1 MTGGPGTTPHG
12 LFVSRT
18 NRTTMRLGFH
28 YHIPAHRLPSGEIV
42 TSGPLGRFLDALASR
57 CEELVCFLHS
67 PRQDEIPYLDHVLQA
82 TNLRWISAGKHR
94 SVPWRTAWSHRI
106 TRPLAEGRGQL
117 DGVLLRGPSPLL
129 PAFARA
135 ARPLPTTLLLVGDY
149 LAGVDD
155 LPQPRWRKELIRKW
169 ARWNAARQRDVAR
182 TSLTLVNSSDLYE
195 TFRDCSPLLRQVRT
209 STLNESDFRWR
220 DDSCGEQPVHLLY
233 SGRMDR
239 GKGLLVMVA
248 AVGLLVRRGF
258 NVVLDLVGPPQPGDP
273 VLDEVASTARAW
285 RVEQR
290 VVYHGFRVLGEDLFR
305 HYRKADIYLSA
316 SLATEGFP
324 RSIWEAMAHSVPVV
338 ASRVGSIPRPARG
351 RRLGP
356 PGATPFRRGFG
367 RGSAR
372 HPSRSTAAHHAH
384 RQRLRASPRQHA
396 GAKHRPDLRGHQGL
410 DTSPAA
416 STSSATGHSAACC
429 SRLRPASL
437 GAGFRFLTLDPFSK
451 PNASI
456 DCR

>member
-1 MTGGPGTTPHG
+1 
-12 LFVSRT
+12 
-18 NRTTMRLGFH
+18 MRLGFH
-28 YHIPAHRLPSGEIV
+28 YHIPAHRLPSGEII

-82 TNLRWISAGKHR
+82 TNLRWISASKHR

-182 TSLTLVNSSDLYE
+182 GSLTLVNSSDLYE

-273 VLDEVASTARAW
+273 VLDEVVGSARAW

-290 VVYHGFRVLGEDLFR
+290 VVYHGFRALGEDLFR

-338 ASRVGSIPRPARG
+338 ASRVGSIPALLEDG
-351 RRLGP
+351 V
-356 PGATPFRRGFG
+356 
-367 RGSAR
+367 SAR
-372 HPSRSTAAHHAH
+372 LVRPRSAEDLAAGMQDIL
-384 RQRLRASPRQHA
+384 RDQRLRTTLIANGFALARANTLEQSTGRIFEAIKDWTLHHRRAPVRPPATRRLA
-396 GAKHRPDLRGHQGL
+396 GPEGGL
-410 DTSPAA
+410 CRSV
-416 STSSATGHSAACC
+416 
-429 SRLRPASL
+429 L
-437 GAGFRFLTLDPFSK
+437 GSDS
-451 PNASI
+451 
-456 DCR
+456 

>member
-1 MTGGPGTTPHG
+1 
-12 LFVSRT
+12 
-18 NRTTMRLGFH
+18 MRLGFH
-28 YHIPAHRLPSGEIV
+28 YHVPAYRLPSGEIV

-67 PRQDEIPYLDHVLQA
+67 PRQDEIPYLDHVFQA
-82 TNLRWISAGKHR
+82 ANLRWIPAGKHR

-106 TRPLAEGRGQL
+106 TRPLAEGRSQL
-117 DGVLLRGPSPLL
+117 DAVLLRGPSPLL

-169 ARWNAARQRDVAR
+169 ARWNAAQQHDVAR
-182 TSLTLVNSSDLYE
+182 RSLTLVNSSDLYE
-195 TFRDCSPLLRQVRT
+195 KFRDCSPLLRQVRT

-220 DDSCGEQPVHLLY
+220 DDSRGEQPVRLLY

-290 VVYHGFRVLGEDLFR
+290 VVYHGFRALGEDLFR

-338 ASRVGSIPRPARG
+338 ASQVGSIPALLEDGVSARLVRPRSAEDLAAGMQDILRDQPLRTTLIANGFALARANTLEQSTG
-351 RRLGP
+351 RIFEAIKDWTLHHRRAPVRPRATRRLAGP
-356 PGATPFRRGFG
+356 DGGPRRSVL
-367 RGSAR
+367 GSD
-372 HPSRSTAAHHAH
+372 S
-384 RQRLRASPRQHA
+384 
-396 GAKHRPDLRGHQGL
+396 
-410 DTSPAA
+410 
-416 STSSATGHSAACC
+416 
-429 SRLRPASL
+429 
-437 GAGFRFLTLDPFSK
+437 
-451 PNASI
+451 
-456 DCR
+456 

>member
-1 MTGGPGTTPHG
+1 
-12 LFVSRT
+12 
-18 NRTTMRLGFH
+18 MRLGFH
-28 YHIPAHRLPSGEIV
+28 YHVPAHRLPSGEIV

-195 TFRDCSPLLRQVRT
+195 TFRGCSPLLRQVRT

-273 VLDEVASTARAW
+273 VLDEVASSARAW

-338 ASRVGSIPRPARG
+338 ASRVGSIPALLEDG
-351 RRLGP
+351 V
-356 PGATPFRRGFG
+356 
-367 RGSAR
+367 SAR
-372 HPSRSTAAHHAH
+372 LVRPRSAEDLAAGLQDIL
-384 RQRLRASPRQHA
+384 RDQRLRTTLIANGFALARANTLEQSTGLIFETIKDWILHQPRAPVRPQATRRLA
-396 GAKHRPDLRGHQGL
+396 GPDGG
-410 DTSPAA
+410 
-416 STSSATGHSAACC
+416 
-429 SRLRPASL
+429 LRPSVP
-437 GAGFRFLTLDPFSK
+437 GSDS
-451 PNASI
+451 
-456 DCR
+456 

>member
-1 MTGGPGTTPHG
+1 
-12 LFVSRT
+12 
-18 NRTTMRLGFH
+18 MRLGFH
-28 YHIPAHRLPSGEIV
+28 YHVPAHRLPSGEIV

-82 TNLRWISAGKHR
+82 TNLRWIPTGKHR
-94 SVPWRTAWSHRI
+94 SVPWRTAWSHSI

-169 ARWNAARQRDVAR
+169 ARWNAAQQRDVAR
-182 TSLTLVNSSDLYE
+182 GSLTLVNSSDLYE

-220 DDSCGEQPVHLLY
+220 DDSCGEQPVRLLY

-290 VVYHGFRVLGEDLFR
+290 VVYHGFRALGEDLFR

-338 ASRVGSIPRPARG
+338 ASRVGSIPALLEDG
-351 RRLGP
+351 V
-356 PGATPFRRGFG
+356 
-367 RGSAR
+367 SAR
-372 HPSRSTAAHHAH
+372 LVRPRSAEDLAAGMQDIL
-384 RQRLRASPRQHA
+384 RDQRLRTTLIANGFALARANTLEQSTGRIFEAIKDWTLHHPRAPVRPQATRRLA
-396 GAKHRPDLRGHQGL
+396 GPDGGLRR
-410 DTSPAA
+410 SV
-416 STSSATGHSAACC
+416 
-429 SRLRPASL
+429 L
-437 GAGFRFLTLDPFSK
+437 GSDS
-451 PNASI
+451 
-456 DCR
+456 

>member
-1 MTGGPGTTPHG
+1 
-12 LFVSRT
+12 
-18 NRTTMRLGFH
+18 MRLGFH
-28 YHIPAHRLPSGEIV
+28 YHIPAYRLPSGEIV

-82 TNLRWISAGKHR
+82 TNLRWVPAGKHR

-106 TRPLAEGRGQL
+106 TRPLAEGRGRL

-169 ARWNAARQRDVAR
+169 ARWNAAQQHDVAR
-182 TSLTLVNSSDLYE
+182 RSLTLVNSSDLYE
-195 TFRDCSPLLRQVRT
+195 KFRDCSPLLRQVRT

-220 DDSCGEQPVHLLY
+220 GDSCREQPVRLLY

-290 VVYHGFRVLGEDLFR
+290 VVYHGFRALGEDLFR

-338 ASRVGSIPRPARG
+338 ASRVGSIPTLLEDG
-351 RRLGP
+351 V
-356 PGATPFRRGFG
+356 
-367 RGSAR
+367 SAR
-372 HPSRSTAAHHAH
+372 LVQPRSAEDLAAGMQDIL
-384 RQRLRASPRQHA
+384 RDQRLRTTLIANGFALARANTLEQSTGQIFEAIKDWILHHPRAPVRPHA
-396 GAKHRPDLRGHQGL
+396 TRRPAGPDGG
-410 DTSPAA
+410 
-416 STSSATGHSAACC
+416 
-429 SRLRPASL
+429 LRPSVL
-437 GAGFRFLTLDPFSK
+437 GSDS
-451 PNASI
+451 
-456 DCR
+456 